1 MNYTT
6 TEPATLS
13 PAPSASVLDEHA
25 KGWRKKLGQSLLVL
39 LIIFVASWYVGLLN
53 FNTLANGVPAI
64 GTLIGESLPPDFTNV
79 ASWVSPLIDTL
90 AMSIA
95 GTAIAVTLSVPLA
108 FLAARNTSPH
118 PVVFQVTRTL
128 LNGLRSVP
136 ELIMGIIFVAAVGF
150 GALQANNLRWGGT
163 YNADTDAI
171 VSVTAIGTSEGLVA
185 GSPFPVPSDALSGLY
200 FICQIPG
207 TNCSQPNLSNIN
219 HTAGDWALC
228 IDEAQGWVHINANSD
243 GGGGGGGS
251 TQYLNDLLDVEIGGA
266 SGPFST
272 APAMTLSDKQL
283 FKFDGGTGVWR
294 NTDLLD
300 GGNF

>member
-6 TEPATLS
+6 KEPATLS

-136 ELIMGIIFVAAVGF
+136 ELSSVLVY
-150 GALQANNLRWGGT
+150 GG
-163 YNADTDAI
+163 
-171 VSVTAIGTSEGLVA
+171 
-185 GSPFPVPSDALSGLY
+185 
-200 FICQIPG
+200 Q
-207 TNCSQPNLSNIN
+207 
-219 HTAGDWALC
+219 
-228 IDEAQGWVHINANSD
+228 
-243 GGGGGGGS
+243 
-251 TQYLNDLLDVEIGGA
+251 
-266 SGPFST
+266 
-272 APAMTLSDKQL
+272 
-283 FKFDGGTGVWR
+283 
-294 NTDLLD
+294 
-300 GGNF
+300 

>member
-1 MNYTT
+1 MSSALWVACSILISQKCEECPMNYTT

-150 GALQANNLRWGGT
+150 GALPGVLALGLHSIGMVGKFFAEAIEHVDEAPVEAADAAGATRLQVLYHAVLPQALPQFADVSIYRWEYNFRASTVMGMVGAGGIGFELMGSLRIMQ
-163 YNADTDAI
+163 YQEVSAI
-171 VSVTAIGTSEGLVA
+171 LIVILLMVTVVDS
-185 GSPFPVPSDALSGLY
+185 LSGRLR
-200 FICQIPG
+200 
-207 TNCSQPNLSNIN
+207 
-219 HTAGDWALC
+219 
-228 IDEAQGWVHINANSD
+228 
-243 GGGGGGGS
+243 
-251 TQYLNDLLDVEIGGA
+251 
-266 SGPFST
+266 
-272 APAMTLSDKQL
+272 KK
-283 FKFDGGTGVWR
+283 FK
-294 NTDLLD
+294 
-300 GGNF
+300 